1 MAKEE
6 LRTELIVDAK
16 GVKNG
21 VDDGVEALEKMEKAF
36 DGVGDEATKS
46 GAEVD
51 QSSSKMRDGLSKVG
65 ETLGTLK
72 PAIQAAFVGAGV
84 LALKTAEDFSSS
96 QTKIQN
102 SFGLTS
108 AEAKKLNGTVEEV
121 WKEGFGESV
130 EEVSDALVKVKT
142 NMQKIDGKELKFAT
156 KSALTLAKTFDAD
169 VNEVARAGG
178 NIMESFGISSKEAF
192 DLMAVGA
199 QKGLNF
205 SDEMFDNISEYAP
218 LFKQAGFSADEMFNV
233 LIAGTKDGAYNL
245 DYVNDLIKEFG
256 IRLQDGSKSTSEAMG
271 SMSKDTQKMFKEYQK
286 GKVTAATMFKTITKE
301 LEGMDDQQ
309 KATQLG
315 TALMGTK
322 FEDMGN
328 TTVYAMGN
336 AKNAIGDVSGAMD
349 KMNKND
355 ANDTF
360 TRMKKILR
368 ETGAALLPVANI
380 FLDLADEV
388 LPYVS
393 NGIKTASDL
402 FNSMNPG
409 MQKTVGIVLSLVA
422 AGSAGKLALGGLT
435 SILGGLLNPLS
446 MFKGGAKG
454 ASDALEETAGKT
466 GVAGKGLAGLGA
478 KIGIGASSFG
488 VYGIA
493 AAAAGVAL
501 IGLGIAL
508 NHYKEKADISRER
521 TAKWGSDVGKYA
533 DDTLTKFENFS
544 SKASTAMDNFS
555 TNTVANAETV
565 KTAMAGMSN
574 NIDKTAKDAVS
585 KAEKE
590 YNKLPDAIKAT
601 LKPQLDAY
609 KSGTETMTSEAKKG
623 SDLVSEIYTNAAKE
637 NRSIT
642 EQEKVTVN
650 AIQKSMYE
658 DQVNLLGLSSK
669 EKKAVM
675 AALNN
680 DLSGMN
686 AEQLQQ
692 RQDDLAIALSKEN
705 KEYEKNIG
713 VLKQLYK
720 AGVIDES
727 SFISQ
732 TESLTNAH
740 TQMTD
745 TIGDNWMTAMRTA
758 GDSEQ
763 TIKRVMA
770 NWGMEYKTADQI
782 TQQSS
787 QNIVD
792 NLGLVSMKALDA
804 GGKWEGLDFK
814 TKSAIIN
821 SNSPQEIQKIL
832 EGKGIWDDLTYQQKQ
847 AILKGNT
854 KNVVKDALID
864 TETWNKLDFKTQTA
878 VLASNSSDTLY
889 EALSSNSTWNAL
901 PWDEKLASVTTNAG
915 ETGKKVLIENGKW
928 SQMSWKER
936 LAVVSSNSQEEIN
949 KVLRNHGTWTNTNF
963 RKKDANIFT
972 NSQATLGKVQGSNRV
987 WNGTTFYAKDADV
1000 FTNAAQTQREV
1011 DNLKWSWN
1019 NWTPTGKSLG
1029 ISVSSVGMNALN
1041 SVMQNANGSPNF
1053 GGGLTTLHERG
1064 DEIYDLPSGS
1074 RIIPHSLSESMM
1086 ERAGRDYAKQNTNTS
1101 NTSTN
1106 TVELKIDKFYNNTPE
1121 DINSLSR
1128 RLGQQIE
1135 RTKNPWRRQ

>member
-72 PAIQAAFVGAGV
+72 PAIQAAFVGASV

-393 NGIKTASDL
+393 SGIKTASDL
-402 FNSMNPG
+402 FNSMNPE
-409 MQKTVGIVLSLVA
+409 MQKTVGIVLSLAA

-435 SILGGLLNPLS
+435 SIIGGLLNPLN

-466 GVAGKGLAGLGA
+466 GVAGKGFAGLGG
-478 KIGIGASSFG
+478 KIGLAASRLGIWGLAIGA
-488 VYGIA
+488 
-493 AAAAGVAL
+493 VAV
-501 IGLGIAL
+501 GGYAL
-508 NHYKEKADISRER
+508 NNMIDSHMQSMNEDKNSAE
-521 TAKWGSDVGKYA
+521 KWGSSVSGSTDKVLTGFQNMSDGAQTKLNELQIGTVAKSKENVEAVAAEYGKMGSAIVKAIDDNTKSVIDGVSKLPAAVQPFATESTKIFQNEQAKQKENVQENSKKINDIISKGYSERGNLTEAEGARINSLNKANLEIGVAQLIDDKEKQKSVLAQLNGDVEG
-533 DDTLTKFENFS
+533 L
-544 SKASTAMDNFS
+544 SKAQAKVRRDELLAS
-555 TNTVANAETV
+555 NADINQEYEKQV
-565 KTAMAGMSN
+565 EKTKKYYSDMM
-574 NIDKTAKDAVS
+574 
-585 KAEKE
+585 
-590 YNKLPDAIKAT
+590 NKLPDGAEKNKLVENQKKA
-601 LKPQLDAY
+601 LSALELSY
-609 KSGTETMTSEAKKG
+609 KSTSESVIG
-623 SDLVSEIYTNAAKE
+623 
-637 NRSIT
+637 
-642 EQEKVTVN
+642 
-650 AIQKSMYE
+650 
-658 DQVNLLGLSSK
+658 NL
-669 EKKAVM
+669 
-675 AALNN
+675 
-680 DLSGMN
+680 
-686 AEQLQQ
+686 
-692 RQDDLAIALSKEN
+692 
-705 KEYEKNIG
+705 
-713 VLKQLYK
+713 
-720 AGVIDES
+720 
-727 SFISQ
+727 
-732 TESLTNAH
+732 
-740 TQMTD
+740 
-745 TIGDNWMTAMRTA
+745 
-758 GDSEQ
+758 
-763 TIKRVMA
+763 
-770 NWGMEYKTADQI
+770 DQI
-782 TQQSS
+782 
-787 QNIVD
+787 VKKYPE
-792 NLGLVSMKALDA
+792 LG
-804 GGKWEGLDFK
+804 
-814 TKSAIIN
+814 N
-821 SNSPQEIQKIL
+821 
-832 EGKGIWDDLTYQQKQ
+832 
-847 AILKGNT
+847 
-854 KNVVKDALID
+854 
-864 TETWNKLDFKTQTA
+864 
-878 VLASNSSDTLY
+878 VLASTEGRSAAILSDMLSNFEETGEGGSNAMKLIADESTAAGAVWNGLVFDPKTGKVNTNALSAIQEAKTKGFDLWQTMELLDKKGVLSTNVK
-889 EALSSNSTWNAL
+889 EALVQAQQQKLSGWDAVQYMLKHGKLDTNVRETLQTALNEKGKKWDPMKFFQKHANLDSNSNQIL
-901 PWDEKLASVTTNAG
+901 NDVLSGKRNIWDYMKFAA
-915 ETGKKVLIENGKW
+915 
-928 SQMSWKER
+928 
-936 LAVVSSNSQEEIN
+936 
-949 KVLRNHGTWTNTNF
+949 
-963 RKKDANIFT
+963 KDANIKT
-972 NSQATLGKVQGSNRV
+972 NAPTVQGMIE
-987 WNGTTFYAKDADV
+987 
-1000 FTNAAQTQREV
+1000 NARRTWEGWQPRDKQ
-1011 DNLKWSWN
+1011 
-1019 NWTPTGKSLG
+1019 LG
-1029 ISVSSVGMNALN
+1029 ISVAKIGVGALESVAG
-1041 SVMQNANGSPNF
+1041 NANGSPHF
-1053 GGGLTTLHERG
+1053 GGLTTLHERG

-1074 RIIPHSLSESMM
+1074 RIIPHSLSEAMM
-1086 ERAGRDYAKQNTNTS
+1086 ERAGRDYAKQS
-1101 NTSTN
+1101 ASTSTSTS